1 MSSTAE
7 CLFLLNLP
15 CSPRSCSFFVPK
27 VTSRGFIIAVGAA
40 RRMLHQRG
48 EVPRHASALFVVGAL
63 IAGIVCYQSYAS
75 SDAQVTPTLA
85 PGVDGG
91 FTASVSVAGAVT
103 TEPSY
108 LLLDKNFL
116 SFTGSFD
123 VFDAFGVD
131 VYYVKG
137 KVVSLR
143 KRKAIVPLT
152 TGSVDEAATSP
163 PLAFVQKKLVG
174 LRKVYEIIG
183 TRLPSRVKRPLR
195 RTTVSASPPL

>member
-1 MSSTAE
+1 
-7 CLFLLNLP
+7 
-15 CSPRSCSFFVPK
+15 
-27 VTSRGFIIAVGAA
+27 
-40 RRMLHQRG
+40 MLHQRG

-63 IAGIVCYQSYAS
+63 IAGVVCYQSYAS

-137 KVVSLR
+137 KVQ
-143 KRKAIVPLT
+143 APAPT
-152 TGSVDEAATSP
+152 
-163 PLAFVQKKLVG
+163 LA
-174 LRKVYEIIG
+174 
-183 TRLPSRVKRPLR
+183 
-195 RTTVSASPPL
+195 